1 MKKIIIGILL
11 LSILTSC
18 GRINYPVPIK
28 IGDKRITETE
38 QYVITEVCSGT
49 NGFGHPFWDYVS
61 IERKTDE

>member
-18 GRINYPVPIK
+18 RGIHYPVSIK
-28 IGDKRITETE
+28 EGDKRITETE
-38 QYVITEVCSGT
+38 EYVITEVCTGI
-49 NGFGHPFWDYVS
+49 NGFGHPFWSYLS